1 MLTAEGCKD
10 RQTRFRVKLDAD
22 GIDAVVLTDHIEIYY
37 LTGLLLSGY
46 PAFYF
51 PAFLFFETDGGSWLA
66 AHTEEG
72 EALVDDRIT
81 YEWHIMSTMNPDP
94 VRQLDRAVAARLSS
108 AKPVSRIGWQA
119 EGLERLLAET
129 VDARLSPDTWAP
141 VDDLLAEMHKQ
152 KDADELA
159 LLRKSIQ
166 VDLAAYTR
174 AQEVMEPGMN
184 ELDVLAE
191 AQQAAMSAAGEVV
204 YHGGDYRAGVIGGTA
219 RDRKIEA
226 GELYII
232 DAQSTYRGYWSDL
245 ARTFSVGGE
254 PTDLQMSV
262 YEHLAGILNDVPGL
276 VGPGQSA
283 TALWKTIDAR
293 IREHPHLA
301 DSGLIHHGGHGVG
314 LRPHEAPDIN
324 RDRDAVFEVGD
335 VFSCEPGAYSDDLR
349 AGIRLENT
357 FAITA
362 AGVETLSE
370 YPLSLIPFKG

>member
-141 VDDLLAEMHKQ
+141 VDDLLAEMHKR

>member
-1 MLTAEGCKD
+1 MLTPEGCRD
-10 RQTRFRVKLDAD
+10 RQHRLRAKLDAE
-22 GIDAVVLTDHIEIYY
+22 GIDAVVLTDPVEIYY
-37 LTGLLLSGY
+37 LTGLLLSAF
-46 PAFYF
+46 PAFTF
-51 PAFLFFETDGGSWLA
+51 PAFLFFETHGGSWLA
-66 AHTEEG
+66 AHTVEG

-81 YEWHIMSTMNPDP
+81 YEWHVMSTMNPDP
-94 VRQLDRAVAARLSS
+94 LRLLNGAVAARLSG
-108 AKPVSRIGWQA
+108 ARPVSRVGWQE

-129 VDARLSPDTWAP
+129 VDARLSPDIWTP
-141 VDDLLAEMHKQ
+141 IDDLLAEMHKR

-174 AQEVMEPGMN
+174 AQEVMEPGVN

-191 AQQAAMSAAGEVV
+191 AQQAAMGAAGEVV
-204 YHGGDYRAGVIGGTA
+204 YHGGDYQAGVIGGTA
-219 RDRKIEA
+219 RDRRIEA

-245 ARTFSVGGE
+245 ARTFAVCGQ

-262 YEHLAGILNDVPGL
+262 YVHLAGILNDIPGL
-276 VGPGQSA
+276 VGPGKSA

-301 DSGLIHHGGHGVG
+301 DTGLIHHGGHGVG

-349 AGIRLENT
+349 TGIRLENT
-357 FAITA
+357 FAITP

-370 YPLSLIPFKG
+370 YPLDLIPFKG

>member
-1 MLTAEGCKD
+1 MLTPEGCRD
-10 RQTRFRVKLDAD
+10 RQNRLRGKLNAD
-22 GIDAVVLTDHIEIYY
+22 GIDAVVLSDHIEIYY
-37 LTGLLLSGY
+37 LTGLLLS
-46 PAFYF
+46 AF

-72 EALVDDRIT
+72 DALVDDRIT
-81 YEWHIMSTMNPDP
+81 YEWHKMSTMNPDP
-94 VRQLDRAVAARLSS
+94 LRLLNGAVSSRLLGG
-108 AKPVSRIGWQA
+108 APVSCIGWQE

-141 VDDLLAEMHKQ
+141 VDDLLAGLHKR
-152 KDADELA
+152 KESDELA
-159 LLRKSIQ
+159 LLRKSIE

-174 AQEVMEPGMN
+174 AQEVIEPGVN

-204 YHGGDYRAGVIGGTA
+204 YHGGDYQAGVIGGTA

-245 ARTFSVGGE
+245 ARTFAVGGA
-254 PTDLQMSV
+254 PTDLQESV

-276 VGPGQSA
+276 VRPGESA

-293 IREHPHLA
+293 IREHAHLA
-301 DSGLIHHGGHGVG
+301 DSGLI
-314 LRPHEAPDIN
+314 HEAPDIN

-335 VFSCEPGAYSDDLR
+335 VFSCEPGAYSNDLR
-349 AGIRLENT
+349 SGIRLENT
-357 FAITA
+357 FLITPT
-362 AGVETLSE
+362 GVETLSE
-370 YPLSLIPFKG
+370 YPLNLLPVMG

>member
-1 MLTAEGCKD
+1 
-10 RQTRFRVKLDAD
+10 
-22 GIDAVVLTDHIEIYY
+22 
-37 LTGLLLSGY
+37 
-46 PAFYF
+46 
-51 PAFLFFETDGGSWLA
+51 
-66 AHTEEG
+66 
-72 EALVDDRIT
+72 
-81 YEWHIMSTMNPDP
+81 
-94 VRQLDRAVAARLSS
+94 
-108 AKPVSRIGWQA
+108 
-119 EGLERLLAET
+119 
-129 VDARLSPDTWAP
+129 
-141 VDDLLAEMHKQ
+141 MHKR

-184 ELDVLAE
+184 ELEVLAA

-232 DAQSTYRGYWSDL
+232 DAQSTFRGYWSDL
-245 ARTFSVGGE
+245 ARTFAVGGQ

>member
-46 PAFYF
+46 PAFHF

-66 AHTEEG
+66 AHTEDG
-72 EALVDDRIT
+72 DALVDDRIT
-81 YEWHIMSTMNPDP
+81 FEWHKMSTMNPDP
-94 VRQLDRAVAARLSS
+94 VRQLDQAVAARLSG

-119 EGLERLLAET
+119 EGLEWLLAAT
-129 VDARLSPDTWAP
+129 VDARLSPDSWTP
-141 VDDLLAEMHKQ
+141 IDDLLADLHRR

-159 LLRKSIQ
+159 LLRKSVQ
-166 VDLAAYTR
+166 MDLAAYTR
-174 AQEVMEPGMN
+174 AQEVIEPGVN
-184 ELDVLAE
+184 ELHVLAE

-254 PTDLQMSV
+254 PTDLQRSV
-262 YEHLAGILNDVPGL
+262 YEHLAGILRDVPDL
-276 VGPGQSA
+276 VRPGESA
-283 TALWKTIDAR
+283 TGLWKTIDAR
-293 IREHPHLA
+293 IREHVHLA
-301 DSGLIHHGGHGVG
+301 DAGLIHHGGHGVG
-314 LRPHEAPDIN
+314 LRAHEAPDIN
-324 RDRDAVFEVGD
+324 RDRDAIFEVGD
-335 VFSCEPGAYSDDLR
+335 VFSCEPGAYSSELR

-357 FAITA
+357 FVITP
-362 AGVETLSE
+362 AGAETLSD
-370 YPLSLIPFKG
+370 YPLDIMPFKG

>member
-1 MLTAEGCKD
+1 MLTLEGCRD
-10 RQTRFRVKLDAD
+10 RQNRLRHELNAE
-22 GIDAVVLTDHIEIYY
+22 GIDAVVLTDHLEIYY
-37 LTGLLLSGY
+37 LTGVLLCGF
-46 PAFYF
+46 PAFHF
-51 PAFLFFETDGGSWLA
+51 PAFLYFETDGGSWLA

-72 EALVDDRIT
+72 KALVDDRII

-94 VRQLDRAVAARLSS
+94 VRQLDKAVSSKLSRG
-108 AKPVSRIGWQA
+108 KPVARIGWQE
-119 EGLERLLAET
+119 EGLDRLLAET
-129 VDARLSPDTWAP
+129 VEARLSPDTWAP
-141 VDDLLAEMHKQ
+141 VDDLLAGLHKR
-152 KDADELA
+152 KDTDELA
-159 LLRKSIQ
+159 LLRKSVE

-174 AQEVMEPGMN
+174 AQQVIEPGAN

-191 AQQAAMSAAGEVV
+191 AQQAAMRAAGEVV

-219 RDRKIEA
+219 RDREIEA

-245 ARTFSVGGE
+245 ARTFAVGGK

-262 YEHLAGILNDVPGL
+262 YEHLAAILRDVPGL
-276 VGPGQSA
+276 VRPGESA
-283 TALWKTIDAR
+283 TGLWETIDAR

-314 LRPHEAPDIN
+314 LRAHEAPDIN

-335 VFSCEPGAYSDDLR
+335 VFSCEPGAYSDDLC

-357 FAITA
+357 FVITPE
-362 AGVETLSE
+362 GVETLSD
-370 YPLSLIPFKG
+370 YPLDIMSFKC

>member
-1 MLTAEGCKD
+1 MLTLEGCSD
-10 RQTRFRVKLDAD
+10 RQKRLRTKLNAE
-22 GIDAVVLTDHIEIYY
+22 GIDAVVLTDHLEIYY
-37 LTGLLLSGY
+37 LTGALLCGF
-46 PAFYF
+46 PAFHF

-81 YEWHIMSTMNPDP
+81 YEWHVMSTMNPDP
-94 VRQLDRAVAARLSS
+94 VRQLDRAVAARLSG
-108 AKPVSRIGWQA
+108 AKPVSRIGWQE

-141 VDDLLAEMHKQ
+141 VDDLLAEMHKR

-184 ELDVLAE
+184 ELEVLAA

-232 DAQSTYRGYWSDL
+232 DAQSTFRGYWSDL
-245 ARTFSVGGE
+245 ARTFAVGGQ

-262 YEHLAGILNDVPGL
+262 YEHLAGILNDVPEL

-283 TALWKTIDAR
+283 TALWNTIDAR
-293 IREHPHLA
+293 IREHAHLA

>member
-1 MLTAEGCKD
+1 MLTLEGCRE
-10 RQTRFRVKLDAD
+10 RQNRLRAELNAN
-22 GIDAVVLTDHIEIYY
+22 GIDAVVLTDPLEIYY
-37 LTGLLLSGY
+37 LTGAPLCGF
-46 PAFYF
+46 PAFEF

-81 YEWHIMSTMNPDP
+81 YEWHVMSTMNPDP
-94 VRQLDRAVAARLSS
+94 VRQLNKAVSSRLSGGM
-108 AKPVSRIGWQA
+108 PVSRIGWQE
-119 EGLERLLAET
+119 EGLDRLLAET

-141 VDDLLAEMHKQ
+141 VDDVLADLHKR

-159 LLRKSIQ
+159 LLRKSVE

-174 AQEVMEPGMN
+174 AQEVIGPGVN

-191 AQQAAMSAAGEVV
+191 AQQAAMKAAGEVV
-204 YHGGDYRAGVIGGTA
+204 YHGGDYRAGVIGGIA

-232 DAQSTYRGYWSDL
+232 DAQTTYRGYWSDL
-245 ARTFSVGGE
+245 ARTFAVGGE
-254 PTDLQMSV
+254 PTDLQTSV
-262 YEHLAGILNDVPGL
+262 YEHLAGILRDVPDL
-276 VGPGQSA
+276 VRPGDSA

-301 DSGLIHHGGHGVG
+301 HTGLIHHGGHGVG
-314 LRPHEAPDIN
+314 LRAHEAPDIN

-357 FAITA
+357 FVITP
-362 AGVETLSE
+362 AGVETLSD
-370 YPLSLIPFKG
+370 YPLDIMPFKG

>member
-1 MLTAEGCKD
+1 MLTLDGCRE
-10 RQTRFRVKLDAD
+10 RQNRLRGRLNSE
-22 GIDAVVLTDHIEIYY
+22 GIDAVVLTDHLEIYY
-37 LTGLLLSGY
+37 LTGLLLCG
-46 PAFYF
+46 F
-51 PAFLFFETDGGSWLA
+51 PAFQFPALLYLETDGGSWLA

-94 VRQLDRAVAARLSS
+94 VRQLNRAVSSRLSS
-108 AKPVSRIGWQA
+108 GKPVSRIGWQA
-119 EGLERLLAET
+119 EGLEWLLAAT
-129 VDARLSPDTWAP
+129 VDARLSPDSWTP
-141 VDDLLAEMHKQ
+141 IDDLLADLHRR

-159 LLRKSIQ
+159 LLRKSVQ

-174 AQEVMEPGMN
+174 AQEVIEPGVN